1 MRPKNIGGESLWG
14 RIKIAPD
21 RYEIISHCDEK
32 WLQFRAILIA
42 KYSGETP
49 LRSHHTQCARLLV
62 YTLFLNKFP
71 DRSTTIIRLN
81 SQGELESLTMNIC
94 MLCAVPRLYRYK
106 ICLKTVQDDNYTRT
120 ESNTKSITWLR
131 LYTRACNIASTQR
144 SRLHKSRVSWRC
156 FC

>member
-1 MRPKNIGGESLWG
+1 MRLKNIGGESLWG

-21 RYEIISHCDEK
+21 RYEIISHCDKK

-62 YTLFLNKFP
+62 YTLFFNKFP

-81 SQGELESLTMNIC
+81 SQGVGKFDNEYMHVVRRAQ
-94 MLCAVPRLYRYK
+94 AV
-106 ICLKTVQDDNYTRT
+106 
-120 ESNTKSITWLR
+120 SI
-131 LYTRACNIASTQR
+131 
-144 SRLHKSRVSWRC
+144 
-156 FC
+156 